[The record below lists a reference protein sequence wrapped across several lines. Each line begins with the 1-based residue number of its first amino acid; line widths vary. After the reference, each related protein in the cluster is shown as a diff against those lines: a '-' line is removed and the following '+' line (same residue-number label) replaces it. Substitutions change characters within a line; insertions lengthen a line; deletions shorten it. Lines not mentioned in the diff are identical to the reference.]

1 MGGFGNI
8 KGLKDISTIGVASI
22 AGSGISAIFWIYLAA
37 LMGAE
42 NYGELGF
49 YISIASV
56 ATSISFIG
64 GPAAITVLVA
74 KKIKIEST
82 IYFLSITAS
91 IISGIVLY
99 IAFTNIGLSIYVLGA
114 VIYNLS
120 VSELLG
126 RKKYREYSI
135 YFTLQKILF
144 VIFAL
149 VLYYLIGAEGVLIG
163 IGLSFMPFLIQ
174 IYSGFKKHKVSF
186 QLLKTK
192 WKFVTNNF
200 FIDLSVVLNN
210 QVDRLI
216 IGPMFGFAILGNYY
230 LAIQVLM
237 VLTLIPEIVRKY
249 TIPEDS
255 SGVNTTKI
263 KIVTV
268 GFSFILALIG
278 VLIIPKVL
286 PIFFSE
292 YTESVELI
300 PLLSLTIIPATISG
314 LYNSKFLAHEKSN
327 YVVIANIIS
336 TVVLISGVFI
346 LGQFL
351 GVIGLAYSFLLSN
364 IVKAVFYFCLN
375 KKVQEI

>member
-1 MGGFGNI
+1 MGDFRNI
-8 KGLKDISTIGVASI
+8 RGLKDISTIGAASI
-22 AGSGISAIFWIYLAA
+22 AGSGISAIFWIYLAV

-42 NYGELGF
+42 NYGELAF

-126 RKKYREYSI
+126 RKRYREYSI

-144 VIFAL
+144 VILAL
-149 VLYYLIGAEGVLIG
+149 VLYYVIGPEGVLIG

-174 IYSGFKKHKVSF
+174 IYSGFKNYNISF

-216 IGPMFGFAILGNYY
+216 IGPMFGFVILGNYY

-237 VLTLIPEIVRKY
+237 VLTLVPEIVRKY

-263 KIVTV
+263 KIITV
-268 GFSFILALIG
+268 GFSFVLALIG
-278 VLIIPKVL
+278 ILVVPQVL
-286 PIFFSE
+286 PIFFPE
-292 YTESVELI
+292 YNESVELI
-300 PLLSLTIIPATISG
+300 PLISLTIIPATISG

-327 YVVIANIIS
+327 YVVIINIVS
-336 TVVLISGVFI
+336 TIVLISGVFI

-364 IVKAVFYFCLN
+364 IVKAVFYFCLT
-375 KKVQEI
+375 KKV

>member
-1 MGGFGNI
+1 MEDFRNI

-22 AGSGISAIFWIYLAA
+22 AGSGIAAIFWIYLAA

-42 NYGELGF
+42 NYGELAF

-126 RKKYREYSI
+126 RKRYREYSI

-144 VIFAL
+144 VILAL
-149 VLYYLIGAEGVLIG
+149 VLYYVIGPEGVLIG

-174 IYSGFKKHKVSF
+174 IYSGFRNHSISF

-216 IGPMFGFAILGNYY
+216 IGPMFGFVILGNYY

-263 KIVTV
+263 KIITV
-268 GFSFILALIG
+268 GFSFVLAAIGILVVPQI
-278 VLIIPKVL
+278 L

-292 YTESVELI
+292 YNESVELI
-300 PLLSLTIIPATISG
+300 PLISLTIIPATISG

-327 YVVIANIIS
+327 YVVIINIVS
-336 TVVLISGVFI
+336 TIVLISGVFI

-364 IVKAVFYFCLN
+364 IVKAVFYFCLT
-375 KKVQEI
+375 KKV

>member
-1 MGGFGNI
+1 MEDFRNI
-8 KGLKDISTIGVASI
+8 KGLKDISTMGVASI
-22 AGSGISAIFWIYLAA
+22 AGSGIAAIFWIYLAA

-42 NYGELGF
+42 NYGELAF

-126 RKKYREYSI
+126 RKRYREYSI

-144 VIFAL
+144 VILAL
-149 VLYYLIGAEGVLIG
+149 VLYYVIGPEGVLIG

-174 IYSGFKKHKVSF
+174 IYSGFRNHSISF

-216 IGPMFGFAILGNYY
+216 IGPMFGFIILGNYY

-237 VLTLIPEIVRKY
+237 VLTLVPEIVRKY

-263 KIVTV
+263 KIITV
-268 GFSFILALIG
+268 GFSFVLAAIGIL
-278 VLIIPKVL
+278 VVPQVL

-292 YTESVELI
+292 YNESVELI
-300 PLLSLTIIPATISG
+300 PLISLTIIPATISG

-327 YVVIANIIS
+327 YVVIINIVS
-336 TVVLISGVFI
+336 TIVLISGVFI

-364 IVKAVFYFCLN
+364 IVKAVFYFCLT
-375 KKVQEI
+375 KKV

>member
-1 MGGFGNI
+1 MGDFRNI

-22 AGSGISAIFWIYLAA
+22 AGSGIAAIFWIYLAA

-42 NYGELGF
+42 NYGELAF

-126 RKKYREYSI
+126 RKRYREYSI

-144 VIFAL
+144 VILAL
-149 VLYYLIGAEGVLIG
+149 VLYYVIGPEGVLIG

-174 IYSGFKKHKVSF
+174 IYSGFKNYNISF

-216 IGPMFGFAILGNYY
+216 IGPMFGFVILGNYY

-237 VLTLIPEIVRKY
+237 VLTLVPEIVRKY

-263 KIVTV
+263 KIITV
-268 GFSFILALIG
+268 GFSFVLALIG
-278 VLIIPKVL
+278 ILVVPQVL

-292 YTESVELI
+292 YNESVELI
-300 PLLSLTIIPATISG
+300 PLISLTIIPATISG

-327 YVVIANIIS
+327 YVVIINIVS
-336 TVVLISGVFI
+336 TIVLISGVFI

-364 IVKAVFYFCLN
+364 IVKAVFYFCLT
-375 KKVQEI
+375 KKV

>member
-1 MGGFGNI
+1 MEDFRNI
-8 KGLKDISTIGVASI
+8 RGLKDISTIGAASI
-22 AGSGISAIFWIYLAA
+22 AGSGISAIFWIYLAV

-42 NYGELGF
+42 NYGELAF

-126 RKKYREYSI
+126 RKRYREYSI

-144 VIFAL
+144 VILAL
-149 VLYYLIGAEGVLIG
+149 VLYYVIGPEGVLIG

-174 IYSGFKKHKVSF
+174 IYSGFKNYNISF

-192 WKFVTNNF
+192 IYERFDKQDF
-200 FIDLSVVLNN
+200 
-210 QVDRLI
+210 
-216 IGPMFGFAILGNYY
+216 P
-230 LAIQVLM
+230 
-237 VLTLIPEIVRKY
+237 
-249 TIPEDS
+249 
-255 SGVNTTKI
+255 I
-263 KIVTV
+263 K
-268 GFSFILALIG
+268 
-278 VLIIPKVL
+278 
-286 PIFFSE
+286 
-292 YTESVELI
+292 
-300 PLLSLTIIPATISG
+300 
-314 LYNSKFLAHEKSN
+314 
-327 YVVIANIIS
+327 
-336 TVVLISGVFI
+336 
-346 LGQFL
+346 
-351 GVIGLAYSFLLSN
+351 
-364 IVKAVFYFCLN
+364 
-375 KKVQEI
+375 

>member
-1 MGGFGNI
+1 MGDFRNI
-8 KGLKDISTIGVASI
+8 KGLKDISTMGVASI
-22 AGSGISAIFWIYLAA
+22 AGSGIAAIFWIYLAA

-42 NYGELGF
+42 NYGELAF

-99 IAFTNIGLSIYVLGA
+99 IAFANIGLSIYVLGA

-126 RKKYREYSI
+126 RKRYREYSI

-144 VIFAL
+144 VILAL
-149 VLYYLIGAEGVLIG
+149 VLYYVIGPEGVLIG

-174 IYSGFKKHKVSF
+174 IYSGFKNYNISF

-216 IGPMFGFAILGNYY
+216 IGPIFGFVILGNYY

-237 VLTLIPEIVRKY
+237 VLTLVPEIVRKY

-263 KIVTV
+263 KIITV
-268 GFSFILALIG
+268 GFSFVLALIG
-278 VLIIPKVL
+278 ILVVPQVL

-292 YTESVELI
+292 YNESVELI
-300 PLLSLTIIPATISG
+300 PLISLTIIPATISG

-327 YVVIANIIS
+327 YVVIINIVS
-336 TVVLISGVFI
+336 TIVLILGVFI

-364 IVKAVFYFCLN
+364 IVKAVFYFCLT
-375 KKVQEI
+375 KKV

>member
-1 MGGFGNI
+1 MGDFRNI

-22 AGSGISAIFWIYLAA
+22 AGSGIAAIFWIYLAA

-42 NYGELGF
+42 NYGELAF

-82 IYFLSITAS
+82 IYLLSITAS

-126 RKKYREYSI
+126 RKRYREYSI

-144 VIFAL
+144 VILAL
-149 VLYYLIGAEGVLIG
+149 VLYYVIGPEGVLIG

-174 IYSGFKKHKVSF
+174 IYSGFKKHSISF

-210 QVDRLI
+210 QIDRLI
-216 IGPMFGFAILGNYY
+216 IGPMFGFVILGNYY

-263 KIVTV
+263 KIITV
-268 GFSFILALIG
+268 GFSFVLALIG
-278 VLIIPKVL
+278 ILVVPQVL

-292 YTESVELI
+292 YNESVELI
-300 PLLSLTIIPATISG
+300 PLISLAIIPATISG

-327 YVVIANIIS
+327 YVVIINIVS
-336 TVVLISGVFI
+336 TIVLISGVFI

-364 IVKAVFYFCLN
+364 IVKATFYFCLT
-375 KKVQEI
+375 KKV

>member
-22 AGSGISAIFWIYLAA
+22 TGSGISAIFWIYLAA

-91 IISGIVLY
+91 IISGIILY

-114 VIYNLS
+114 VVYNLS

-126 RKKYREYSI
+126 RKRYREYSI
-135 YFTLQKILF
+135 YFTLQKVLF
-144 VIFAL
+144 VILAL
-149 VLYYLIGAEGVLIG
+149 VLYYLIGPEGVLIG

-174 IYSGFKKHKVSF
+174 IYSGFRNHRINF

-210 QVDRLI
+210 QMDRLI

-237 VLTLIPEIVRKY
+237 VLTLIPEIVRRY

-263 KIVTV
+263 KIITV

-278 VLIIPKVL
+278 VLVIPQVL

-292 YTESVELI
+292 YKESVELI
-300 PLLSLTIIPATISG
+300 PLISLTIIPATISG

-327 YVVIANIIS
+327 YVVIANLIS

-351 GVIGLAYSFLLSN
+351 GVIGLAYAFLLSN
-364 IVKAVFYFCLN
+364 IVKAIFYFCLN

>member
-1 MGGFGNI
+1 MGDFRNI

-22 AGSGISAIFWIYLAA
+22 AGSGIAAIFWIYLAA

-42 NYGELGF
+42 NYGELAF

-99 IAFTNIGLSIYVLGA
+99 IAFANIGLSIYVLGA

-126 RKKYREYSI
+126 RKRYREYSI

-144 VIFAL
+144 VILAL
-149 VLYYLIGAEGVLIG
+149 VLYYVIGPEGVLIG

-174 IYSGFKKHKVSF
+174 IYSGFKNYNISF

-216 IGPMFGFAILGNYY
+216 IGPIFGFVILGNYY

-237 VLTLIPEIVRKY
+237 VLTLVPEIVRKY

-263 KIVTV
+263 KIITV
-268 GFSFILALIG
+268 GFSFVLALIG
-278 VLIIPKVL
+278 ILVVPQVL

-292 YTESVELI
+292 YNESVELI
-300 PLLSLTIIPATISG
+300 PLISLTIIPATISG

-327 YVVIANIIS
+327 YVVIINIVS
-336 TVVLISGVFI
+336 TIVLISGVFI

-364 IVKAVFYFCLN
+364 IVKAVFYFCLT
-375 KKVQEI
+375 KKV

>member
-1 MGGFGNI
+1 MGDFRNI
-8 KGLKDISTIGVASI
+8 RGLKDISTIGAASI
-22 AGSGISAIFWIYLAA
+22 AGSGISAIFWIYLAV

-42 NYGELGF
+42 NYGELAF

-126 RKKYREYSI
+126 RKRYREYSI

-144 VIFAL
+144 VILAL
-149 VLYYLIGAEGVLIG
+149 ALYYMIGPDGVLIG
-163 IGLSFMPFLIQ
+163 IGLSFLPFLIQ
-174 IYSGFKKHKVSF
+174 IYSGFRNHSISF

-216 IGPMFGFAILGNYY
+216 IGPMFGFVILGNYY

-237 VLTLIPEIVRKY
+237 VLTLVPEIVRKY

-263 KIVTV
+263 KIITV
-268 GFSFILALIG
+268 GFSFVLALIG
-278 VLIIPKVL
+278 ILVVPQVL
-286 PIFFSE
+286 PIFFPE
-292 YTESVELI
+292 YNESVELI
-300 PLLSLTIIPATISG
+300 PLISLTIIPATISG

-327 YVVIANIIS
+327 YVVIINIVS
-336 TVVLISGVFI
+336 TIVLISGVFI

-351 GVIGLAYSFLLSN
+351 GVVGLAYSFLLSN
-364 IVKAVFYFCLN
+364 IVKAVFYFCLT
-375 KKVQEI
+375 KKV

>member
-1 MGGFGNI
+1 MEDFRNI

-22 AGSGISAIFWIYLAA
+22 AGSGIAAIFWIYLAA

-42 NYGELGF
+42 NYGELAF

-91 IISGIVLY
+91 IISAIVLY

-126 RKKYREYSI
+126 RKRYREYSI

-144 VIFAL
+144 VILAL
-149 VLYYLIGAEGVLIG
+149 VLYYVIGPEGVLIG

-174 IYSGFKKHKVSF
+174 IYSGFKNYNISF

-216 IGPMFGFAILGNYY
+216 IGPMFGFVILGNYY

-263 KIVTV
+263 KILTV
-268 GFSFILALIG
+268 GFSFVLALIG
-278 VLIIPKVL
+278 ILVVPQVL
-286 PIFFSE
+286 PIFFPE
-292 YTESVELI
+292 YNESVELI
-300 PLLSLTIIPATISG
+300 PLISLTIIPATISG

-327 YVVIANIIS
+327 YVVIINIVS
-336 TVVLISGVFI
+336 TIVLISGVFI

-351 GVIGLAYSFLLSN
+351 GVVGLAYSFLLSN
-364 IVKAVFYFCLN
+364 IVKAVFYFCLT
-375 KKVQEI
+375 KKV

>member
-1 MGGFGNI
+1 MEDFRNI
-8 KGLKDISTIGVASI
+8 KGLKDISTMGVASI
-22 AGSGISAIFWIYLAA
+22 AGSGIAAIFWIYLAA

-42 NYGELGF
+42 NYGELAF

-126 RKKYREYSI
+126 RKRYREYSI

-144 VIFAL
+144 VILAL
-149 VLYYLIGAEGVLIG
+149 VLYYVIGPEGVLIG

-174 IYSGFKKHKVSF
+174 IYSGFKNYNISF

-216 IGPMFGFAILGNYY
+216 IGPMFGFVILGNYY

-237 VLTLIPEIVRKY
+237 VLTLVPEIVRKY

-263 KIVTV
+263 KIITV
-268 GFSFILALIG
+268 GFSFVLALIG
-278 VLIIPKVL
+278 ILVVPQVLL
-286 PIFFSE
+286 IFFPE
-292 YTESVELI
+292 YNESVELI
-300 PLLSLTIIPATISG
+300 PLISLTIIPATISG

-327 YVVIANIIS
+327 YVVIINIVS
-336 TVVLISGVFI
+336 TIVLISGVFI

-364 IVKAVFYFCLN
+364 IVKAVFYFCLT
-375 KKVQEI
+375 KKV

>member
-1 MGGFGNI
+1 MGDFRNI

-22 AGSGISAIFWIYLAA
+22 AGSGIAAIFWIYLAA

-42 NYGELGF
+42 NYGELAF

-91 IISGIVLY
+91 VISGIVLY

-126 RKKYREYSI
+126 RKRYREYSI

-144 VIFAL
+144 VILAL
-149 VLYYLIGAEGVLIG
+149 VLYYVIGPEGVLIG

-174 IYSGFKKHKVSF
+174 IYSGFRNHSISF

-216 IGPMFGFAILGNYY
+216 IGPMFGFVILGNYY

-237 VLTLIPEIVRKY
+237 VLTLVPEIVRKY

-263 KIVTV
+263 KIITV
-268 GFSFILALIG
+268 GFSFVLAAIGIL
-278 VLIIPKVL
+278 VVPQVL

-292 YTESVELI
+292 YNESVELI
-300 PLLSLTIIPATISG
+300 PLISLTIIPATISG

-327 YVVIANIIS
+327 YVVIINIVS
-336 TVVLISGVFI
+336 TIVLISGVFI

-364 IVKAVFYFCLN
+364 IVKAVFYFCLT
-375 KKVQEI
+375 KKV

>member
-1 MGGFGNI
+1 MGDFRNI
-8 KGLKDISTIGVASI
+8 RGLKDISTIGAASI
-22 AGSGISAIFWIYLAA
+22 AGSGISAIFWIYLAV

-42 NYGELGF
+42 NYGELAF

-126 RKKYREYSI
+126 RKRYREYSI

-144 VIFAL
+144 VILAL
-149 VLYYLIGAEGVLIG
+149 ALYYMIGPDGVLIG

-174 IYSGFKKHKVSF
+174 IYSGFRNHSISF

-216 IGPMFGFAILGNYY
+216 IGPMFGFVILGNYY

-263 KIVTV
+263 KIITV
-268 GFSFILALIG
+268 GFSFVLALIG
-278 VLIIPKVL
+278 ILVVPQVL

-292 YTESVELI
+292 YNESVELI
-300 PLLSLTIIPATISG
+300 PLISLTIIPATISG

-327 YVVIANIIS
+327 YVVIINIVS
-336 TVVLISGVFI
+336 TIVLISGVFI

-364 IVKAVFYFCLN
+364 IVKAVFYFCLT
-375 KKVQEI
+375 KKV

>member
-1 MGGFGNI
+1 
-8 KGLKDISTIGVASI
+8 
-22 AGSGISAIFWIYLAA
+22 
-37 LMGAE
+37 
-42 NYGELGF
+42 
-49 YISIASV
+49 
-56 ATSISFIG
+56 
-64 GPAAITVLVA
+64 
-74 KKIKIEST
+74 
-82 IYFLSITAS
+82 
-91 IISGIVLY
+91 
-99 IAFTNIGLSIYVLGA
+99 
-114 VIYNLS
+114 
-120 VSELLG
+120 
-126 RKKYREYSI
+126 
-135 YFTLQKILF
+135 
-144 VIFAL
+144 
-149 VLYYLIGAEGVLIG
+149 
-163 IGLSFMPFLIQ
+163 MPFLIQ

-300 PLLSLTIIPATISG
+300 P
-314 LYNSKFLAHEKSN
+314 
-327 YVVIANIIS
+327 
-336 TVVLISGVFI
+336 
-346 LGQFL
+346 
-351 GVIGLAYSFLLSN
+351 
-364 IVKAVFYFCLN
+364 
-375 KKVQEI
+375 

>member
-1 MGGFGNI
+1 MGDFRNI
-8 KGLKDISTIGVASI
+8 KGLKDISTMGVASI
-22 AGSGISAIFWIYLAA
+22 AGSGIAAIFWIYLAA

-42 NYGELGF
+42 NYGELAF

-99 IAFTNIGLSIYVLGA
+99 IAFANIGLSIYVLGA

-126 RKKYREYSI
+126 RKRYREYSI

-144 VIFAL
+144 VILAL
-149 VLYYLIGAEGVLIG
+149 VLYYVIGPEGVLIG

-174 IYSGFKKHKVSF
+174 IYSGFKNYNISF

-216 IGPMFGFAILGNYY
+216 IGPMFGFIILGNYY

-263 KIVTV
+263 KIITV
-268 GFSFILALIG
+268 GFSFVLALIG
-278 VLIIPKVL
+278 ILVVPQVL
-286 PIFFSE
+286 PIFFPE
-292 YTESVELI
+292 YNESVELI
-300 PLLSLTIIPATISG
+300 PLISLTIIPATISG

-327 YVVIANIIS
+327 YVVIINIVS
-336 TVVLISGVFI
+336 TIVLISGVFI

-364 IVKAVFYFCLN
+364 IVKAVFYFCLT
-375 KKVQEI
+375 KKV

>member
-1 MGGFGNI
+1 MGDFRNI

-22 AGSGISAIFWIYLAA
+22 AGSGIAAIFWIYLAA

-42 NYGELGF
+42 NYGELAF

-126 RKKYREYSI
+126 RKRYREYSI

-144 VIFAL
+144 VILAL
-149 VLYYLIGAEGVLIG
+149 VLYYVIGPEGVLIG

-174 IYSGFKKHKVSF
+174 IYSGFRNHSISF

-216 IGPMFGFAILGNYY
+216 IGPMFGFVILGNYY

-237 VLTLIPEIVRKY
+237 VLTLVPEIVRKY

-263 KIVTV
+263 KIITV
-268 GFSFILALIG
+268 GFSFVLAAIGIL
-278 VLIIPKVL
+278 VVPQVL

-292 YTESVELI
+292 YNESVELI
-300 PLLSLTIIPATISG
+300 PLISLTIIPATISG

-327 YVVIANIIS
+327 YVVIINIVS
-336 TVVLISGVFI
+336 TIVLISGVFI

-364 IVKAVFYFCLN
+364 IVKAVFYFCLT
-375 KKVQEI
+375 KKV

>member
-1 MGGFGNI
+1 MGDFRNI
-8 KGLKDISTIGVASI
+8 RGLKDISTIGAASI
-22 AGSGISAIFWIYLAA
+22 AGSGISAIFWIYLAV

-42 NYGELGF
+42 NYGELAF

-126 RKKYREYSI
+126 RKRYREYSI

-144 VIFAL
+144 VILAL
-149 VLYYLIGAEGVLIG
+149 VLYYVIGPEGVLIG

-174 IYSGFKKHKVSF
+174 IYSGFRNHSISF

-216 IGPMFGFAILGNYY
+216 IGPMFGFVILGNYY

-237 VLTLIPEIVRKY
+237 VLTLVPEIVRKY

-263 KIVTV
+263 KIITV
-268 GFSFILALIG
+268 GFSFVLAAIGIL
-278 VLIIPKVL
+278 VVPQVL

-292 YTESVELI
+292 YNESVELI
-300 PLLSLTIIPATISG
+300 PLISLTIIPATISG

-327 YVVIANIIS
+327 YVVIINIVS
-336 TVVLISGVFI
+336 TIVLISGVFI

-364 IVKAVFYFCLN
+364 IVKAVFYFCLT
-375 KKVQEI
+375 KKV

>member
-1 MGGFGNI
+1 MEDFRNI

-22 AGSGISAIFWIYLAA
+22 AGSGIAAIFWIYLAA

-42 NYGELGF
+42 NYGELAF

-82 IYFLSITAS
+82 IYILSITAS

-99 IAFTNIGLSIYVLGA
+99 IAFTNIGLSVYVLGA

-126 RKKYREYSI
+126 RKRYREYSI

-144 VIFAL
+144 VILAL
-149 VLYYLIGAEGVLIG
+149 VLYYVIGPEGVLIG

-174 IYSGFKKHKVSF
+174 IYSGFKNYNISF

-216 IGPMFGFAILGNYY
+216 IGPMFGFVILGNYY

-263 KIVTV
+263 KIITV

-278 VLIIPKVL
+278 ILVVPQIL

-292 YTESVELI
+292 YNESVELI
-300 PLLSLTIIPATISG
+300 PLISLTIIPATISG

-327 YVVIANIIS
+327 YVVIINIVS
-336 TVVLISGVFI
+336 TIVLISGVFI

-351 GVIGLAYSFLLSN
+351 GVVGLAYSFLLSN
-364 IVKAVFYFCLN
+364 IVKAAFYFCLT
-375 KKVQEI
+375 KKV

>member
-1 MGGFGNI
+1 MGDFRNI
-8 KGLKDISTIGVASI
+8 RGLKDISTIGAASI
-22 AGSGISAIFWIYLAA
+22 AGSGISAIFWIYLAV

-42 NYGELGF
+42 NYGELAF

-126 RKKYREYSI
+126 RKRYREYSI

-144 VIFAL
+144 VILAL
-149 VLYYLIGAEGVLIG
+149 ALYYMIGPDGVLIG

-174 IYSGFKKHKVSF
+174 IYSGFRNHSISF

-216 IGPMFGFAILGNYY
+216 IGPMFGFVILGNYY

-237 VLTLIPEIVRKY
+237 VLTLVPEIVRKY

-263 KIVTV
+263 KIITV
-268 GFSFILALIG
+268 GFSFVLAAIGILVVPQI
-278 VLIIPKVL
+278 L

-292 YTESVELI
+292 YNESVELI
-300 PLLSLTIIPATISG
+300 PLISLTIIPATISG

-327 YVVIANIIS
+327 YVVIINIVS
-336 TVVLISGVFI
+336 TIVLISGVFI

-351 GVIGLAYSFLLSN
+351 GVVGLAYSFLLSN
-364 IVKAVFYFCLN
+364 IVKAVFYFCLT
-375 KKVQEI
+375 KKV